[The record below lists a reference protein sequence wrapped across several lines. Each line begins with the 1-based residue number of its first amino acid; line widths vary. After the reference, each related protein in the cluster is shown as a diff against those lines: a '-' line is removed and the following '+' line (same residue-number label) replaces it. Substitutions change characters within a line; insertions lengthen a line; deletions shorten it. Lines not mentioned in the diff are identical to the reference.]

1 MTRSYLYYAGL
12 ILTILG
18 LIGTISEAGPVWTR
32 YFIFGL
38 GLAILLVS
46 YIIRRRN

>member
-1 MTRSYLYYAGL
+1 MTKSYLYYAGL

-18 LIGTISEAGPVWTR
+18 LIGTISEAGPVWAR

-38 GLAILLVS
+38 GLVILLVS
-46 YIIRRRN
+46 YIKRPRS